1 MAGIK
6 YILQKEVFDELDEKI
21 LSVVNVNQNQKK
33 KTSYLCLNSKDLNS
47 TRINNQITICQ
58 VKQYDKGVYKKK
70 RTWQL
75 DELKLVDGRNET
87 DEIHEFDLLLEKNYR
102 WFAANSH
109 ERQNFITVLWKQT
122 NKHIVA
128 NKAQFKNIPSA
139 WLVETVSA
147 PEAPEN
153 KNVEENDEMDEIE
166 YEEFNALTE
175 KEEQDLNKWI
185 KEYNYAIGNA
195 ELFIEQ
201 LTLNLN
207 NLDGANV
214 QSVLASEEQVIN
226 ISIVVF
232 DLPTIFEF

>member
-33 KTSYLCLNSKDLNS
+33 KISYLCLNTS
-47 TRINNQITICQ
+47 TRISNQITICQ
-58 VKQYDKGVYKKK
+58 VKQYDKGVYKRK

-75 DELKLVDGRNET
+75 DELKLVDGRNEI
-87 DEIHEFDLLLEKNYR
+87 DEIHEFDLVLEKNYR

-109 ERQNFITVLWKQT
+109 ERQNFITLLWKQS

-128 NKAQFKNIPSA
+128 NKAQFKNIPSI
-139 WLVETVSA
+139 WLAETILA
-147 PEAPEN
+147 PEAPEH
-153 KNVEENDEMDEIE
+153 KNVEENDEMDAIE
-166 YEEFNALTE
+166 YEDFNALTD
-175 KEEQDLNKWI
+175 KEENDLNKWI

-214 QSVLASEEQVIN
+214 QSVLASEEQVTEFFHIVFP
-226 ISIVVF
+226 ISNY
-232 DLPTIFEF
+232 IFTF